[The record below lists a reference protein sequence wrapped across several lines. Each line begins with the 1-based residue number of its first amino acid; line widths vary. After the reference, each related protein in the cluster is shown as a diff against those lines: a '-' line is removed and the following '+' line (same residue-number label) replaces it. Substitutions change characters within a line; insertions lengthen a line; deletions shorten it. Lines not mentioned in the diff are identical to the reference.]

1 MHKATKN
8 TIFWLITLFTPI
20 IILLLA
26 EMSLRLGGYE
36 SEKQDLFVEVPNTP
50 DYLMANTKFISRYFP
65 SFVPDIAPNAF
76 RKQKPSNMFR
86 IFVFGGSTKIKSS
99 NFQNDLVPLCAR
111 SAQWVGPTHMLF
123 SQKRRPIL
131 VA

>member
-1 MHKATKN
+1 MAHYCIYSNFHSTV
-8 TIFWLITLFTPI
+8 I
-20 IILLLA
+20 

-76 RKQKPSNMFR
+76 RK
-86 IFVFGGSTKIKSS
+86 
-99 NFQNDLVPLCAR
+99 
-111 SAQWVGPTHMLF
+111 
-123 SQKRRPIL
+123 
-131 VA
+131 